1 MLLRI
6 ETTVHPVTLREHPTL
21 AHDVHGIAF
30 VAQPEDIAAQT
41 AKMERRAN
49 AGDKAKQAKI
59 RDMKV
64 RGQNLRDHHLPAIS
78 LPRQPRLSGPCSGD
92 FESERHRRCED

>member
-1 MLLRI
+1 
-6 ETTVHPVTLREHPTL
+6 V
-21 AHDVHGIAF
+21 F

-49 AGDKAKQAKI
+49 VGDKAKQAKI

-64 RGQNLRDHHLPAIS
+64 RGQA
-78 LPRQPRLSGPCSGD
+78 
-92 FESERHRRCED
+92 

>member
-1 MLLRI
+1 M
-6 ETTVHPVTLREHPTL
+6 
-21 AHDVHGIAF
+21 F

-49 AGDKAKQAKI
+49 VGDKAKQAKI

-64 RGQNLRDHHLPAIS
+64 RGQA
-78 LPRQPRLSGPCSGD
+78 
-92 FESERHRRCED
+92 

>member
-1 MLLRI
+1 M
-6 ETTVHPVTLREHPTL
+6 
-21 AHDVHGIAF
+21 HGIVL

-64 RGQNLRDHHLPAIS
+64 RSHLNRSPLPIQQAHLAS
-78 LPRQPRLSGPCSGD
+78 LPGRVMQATLKASD
-92 FESERHRRCED
+92 TDAED

>member
-1 MLLRI
+1 M
-6 ETTVHPVTLREHPTL
+6 
-21 AHDVHGIAF
+21 HGIVL

-59 RDMKV
+59 KDMKV
-64 RGQNLRDHHLPAIS
+64 CYQYPTDHGVPNVWLP
-78 LPRQPRLSGPCSGD
+78 C
-92 FESERHRRCED
+92 